1 MTSEAI
7 TRKLVAIVSADVVGY
22 SRLMTTD
29 EVETVRTLTAYR
41 GVMTDIVEKHR
52 GRVVDSPGDNALLDF
67 PSATDAVECAIEIQ
81 AAIAD
86 RNAAVDPAQKME
98 YRIGIHL
105 GEVMVEGNRI
115 YGDGVNI
122 AARLEAMADVGG
134 ICVSQAIR
142 DQVATKIDVGF
153 TDLGEQTLKN
163 IREPVHTFRIE
174 TGAHHKK
181 AILSGT
187 VSDLASMMAQDKEG
201 TLSALKAHRIA
212 TDPLV
217 LSHGGRVAHASD
229 TRFLYEFPS
238 PLEAVQCAA
247 EVQAVMAQR
256 NLMAPE
262 GRRMRYQ
269 LGIHLGD
276 LHTGDAER
284 ASQIQERS
292 DPGGICLSEPIYVQV
307 RDKLQVEFAEAGGLD
322 DNLRLWKLAPP
333 APNPTK
339 ESDLGGPG
347 TLVVLP
353 FERIGSDP
361 EQDYLVD
368 GITDDIT
375 MALSEYG
382 EHPVVPRS
390 SAFAFRNSDLN
401 DRDIARQLDATYIL
415 KGSVRA
421 TRSRVRVSSELF
433 EAESGRLIWTERF
446 DREYDDV
453 LDLQDEIAHS
463 ITSNLAP
470 AVRNREV
477 QRSLHRADSIE
488 SWDLMQRA
496 KWHYYQATKEDF
508 DEAVDLYQR
517 SINNDSMEG
526 QAFAWLCLV
535 LITRIWHGWSG
546 DVLGDFELIREYAT
560 KAVRLNTDNWR
571 AHDALAVYYMFRT
584 QDFDRAIL
592 EAEHGERFEPG
603 VLGAAYQRAGNHER
617 AVELSMRDLQI
628 NPHRPD
634 RYHWSTNIAG
644 SHYFLGN
651 HAAAVAWADQA
662 LQVNEH
668 YLQAIGYKA
677 AALAQ
682 MGRVEEAK
690 ATLEPFLEHFPGMTA
705 ARYRTR
711 FNFKNQSDVDHY
723 MEGLIEAGMPADL
736 PPEATAADPRA
747 AWIAVLPFD
756 NLSGDPEQ
764 EYFADGI
771 TEDVI
776 TGLSAYRSLRVIART
791 SSFRYRDTELSIPE
805 IAEELGVRF
814 VLEGSVRRAG
824 GRSRVAAQLIKAP
837 DRHHVWADKY
847 DFDLVDVF
855 DVQDQ
860 IADSIV
866 AAIDPAI
873 RDAEREHS
881 ASARPEN
888 LQAWDHVQRG
898 WFEHFRYK
906 KDANR
911 RARGHFR
918 AALELDSLYAQAR
931 AGLSWTY
938 SLDVWLFWSDNA
950 EADLQAAYA
959 EAKQAVTLD
968 DRDAVCHEALSLVS
982 YVMGRMEA
990 VVQAADRAVH
1000 LNPSRAP
1007 SHMMAGAGRIHG
1019 GDPEAGIP
1027 MVTRALELS
1036 PHDPLGNWFYG
1047 ARAVGHFLLG
1057 NYDDAISDSEEAI
1070 KIRYGYLFGRVM
1082 RTASLVKRGRVE
1094 DAREEM
1100 QTILEIDPEFTSAR
1114 LARYADAVRNS
1125 LIDALK
1131 AAGLEN

>member
-1 MTSEAI
+1 M
-7 TRKLVAIVSADVVGY
+7 AIVSADVVGY

-81 AAIAD
+81 AAIVQ
-86 RNAAVDPAQKME
+86 RNADVDPDRRME

-105 GEVMVEGNRI
+105 GEVMIEGDRI

-229 TRFLYEFPS
+229 TRLLYEFAS
-238 PLEAVQCAA
+238 PLEAVQCAG

-262 GRRMRYQ
+262 GRRMQYQ

-307 RDKLQVEFAEAGGLD
+307 RDKLPVEFAEAGGLD

-339 ESDLGGPG
+339 EPDLGGPG

-353 FERIGSDP
+353 FERIGNDP
-361 EQDYLVD
+361 DQDYLVD
-368 GITDDIT
+368 GITEDVT
-375 MALSEYG
+375 TALSEYG
-382 EHPVVPRS
+382 EYRVVPRS
-390 SAFAFRNSDLN
+390 SAFAFRDSDLS
-401 DRDIARQLDATYIL
+401 DRDIARRLDATYVL

-421 TRSRVRVSSELF
+421 SESQVRISAELLD
-433 EAESGRLIWTERF
+433 AESGHLVWSERF

-453 LDLQDEIAHS
+453 FDLQDDIAHR

-470 AVRNREV
+470 AVRRREV
-477 QRSLHRADSIE
+477 QRSLNRTGSIE
-488 SWDLMQRA
+488 SWDLMQRG
-496 KWHYYQATKEDF
+496 KWHYYKTTEDNF
-508 DEAVDLYQR
+508 NQAVDLYRQ
-517 SINNDSMEG
+517 SIDRDPLNS
-526 QAFAWLCLV
+526 QAYGWLCLV
-535 LITRIWHGWSG
+535 LFTRIWHGWSN
-546 DVLGDFELIREYAT
+546 DVAGDFDSIHEHA
-560 KAVRLNTDNWR
+560 ADGVRLDAGNWR
-571 AHDALAVYYMFRT
+571 AHDALAVYYMFQTR
-584 QDFDRAIL
+584 DFERAIW

-603 VLGAAYQRAGNHER
+603 VLGAAYLRAGEHER
-617 AVELSMRDLQI
+617 SIELSMLDLQL

-634 RYHWSTNIAG
+634 RYHWTTNLAQ
-644 SHYFLGN
+644 SHYMMGN
-651 HAAAVAWADQA
+651 YSASLAWADRSLELNDRYIQA
-662 LQVNEH
+662 V
-668 YLQAIGYKA
+668 GFKA
-677 AALAQ
+677 ASLAQ
-682 MGRVEEAK
+682 LGRAEEARV
-690 ATLEPFLEHFPGMTA
+690 AIEEFLEHFPGMTA

-711 FNFKNQSDVDHY
+711 FNFKNESDVDHY
-723 MEGLIEAGMPADL
+723 MEGLIKAGMPAEL

-747 AWIAVLPFD
+747 AWIAVLPFE

-771 TEDVI
+771 TEDLI

-791 SSFRYRDTELSIPE
+791 SSFRYRATELTIPE

-824 GRSRVAAQLIKAP
+824 DRIRVAAQLIKAP

-982 YVMGRMEA
+982 YVMRRMEA

-1007 SHMMAGAGRIHG
+1007 AHMMAGAGRIHG
-1019 GDPEAGIP
+1019 GDPKAGIP

-1114 LARYADAVRNS
+1114 LARYADTVRNS